1 MLSKIYFVI
10 NENKLKEMAYGDAIY
25 AWLLLHSHYDETED
39 HNYIYKRDFS
49 YTEIGKDI
57 HRTR

>member
-1 MLSKIYFVI
+1 LKKINFVV
-10 NENKLKEMAYGDAIY
+10 NQTKLREMAYGDSVY

-39 HNYIYKRDFS
+39 HNYIYGS
-49 YTEIGKDI
+49 SINYSQIGRDI